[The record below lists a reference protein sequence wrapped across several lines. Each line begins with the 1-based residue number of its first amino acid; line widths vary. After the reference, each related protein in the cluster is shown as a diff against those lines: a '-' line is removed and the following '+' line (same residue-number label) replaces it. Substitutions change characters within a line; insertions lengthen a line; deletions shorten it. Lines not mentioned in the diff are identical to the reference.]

1 MKKITQEELDEKIKA
16 HKRWLDG
23 LSDGE
28 HLVLIG
34 YDLRNSDLS
43 GSDLRYSDL
52 RRSNLSDSNL
62 RNSDLR
68 YSDLSGTDLRNSDL
82 RYSDLR
88 RSNLSDSN
96 LRNSDLRYSDLRR
109 SNLRGSNLSGSN
121 LSGSDLDFSAF
132 PLWCGGSRFKCSE
145 KLVRQLFAHICTLE
159 IVDASDEMKKAI
171 KAIRG
176 EALKSHRAGDLGLL

>member
-23 LSDGE
+23 LPDGE

-43 GSDLRYSDL
+43 G
-52 RRSNLSDSNL
+52 
-62 RNSDLR
+62 
-68 YSDLSGTDLRNSDL
+68 SDL

-145 KLVRQLFAHICTLE
+145 KFVRQLFAHICTLE
-159 IVDASDEMKKAI
+159 IVDESEGMKKAI

-176 EALKSHRAGDLGLL
+176 EALKSHRASNLGLL